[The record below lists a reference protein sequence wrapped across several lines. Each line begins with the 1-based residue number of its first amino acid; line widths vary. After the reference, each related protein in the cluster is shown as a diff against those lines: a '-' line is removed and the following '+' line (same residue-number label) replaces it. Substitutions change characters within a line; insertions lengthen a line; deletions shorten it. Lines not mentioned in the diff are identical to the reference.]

1 MIQENFVLIV
11 ANIFIKRRME
21 GISMEGCPIC
31 EKRGVVTCV
40 EASEW
45 RGLSRERLVQIIED
59 IIKTKNE
66 GKKL

>member
-1 MIQENFVLIV
+1 MIQKIFVLFV

-21 GISMEGCPIC
+21 GIGMEGCPVC

-45 RGLSRERLVQIIED
+45 RKLSRERLVQIIED

-66 GKKL
+66 GNKL

>member
-1 MIQENFVLIV
+1 
-11 ANIFIKRRME
+11 
-21 GISMEGCPIC
+21 MEGCPVC

-45 RGLSRERLVQIIED
+45 RELSRERLIQIIAD